1 MLARLPK
8 PSAAHRGWNKGDDT
22 KGFVAEDPRPR
33 VHPERRPEHEILSDR
48 RAQHPPRR
56 SDSRSQRGV
65 CAWLLPPSPCH
76 REQSTAEDE
85 GEQCDQRDGAG
96 VAAGVGQVP
105 VGEFLKKLSHLFRAE
120 RPDDDHL
127 VGGVD
132 DERDDT
138 RDRIRD
144 GLAGS

>member
-56 SDSRSQRGV
+56 
-65 CAWLLPPSPCH
+65 A
-76 REQSTAEDE
+76 
-85 GEQCDQRDGAG
+85 
-96 VAAGVGQVP
+96 
-105 VGEFLKKLSHLFRAE
+105 
-120 RPDDDHL
+120 
-127 VGGVD
+127 
-132 DERDDT
+132 
-138 RDRIRD
+138 IRD
-144 GLAGS
+144 HNVESALGCCRRRPAIASNPPPRMRASSAISAMVLVSPPVWGR